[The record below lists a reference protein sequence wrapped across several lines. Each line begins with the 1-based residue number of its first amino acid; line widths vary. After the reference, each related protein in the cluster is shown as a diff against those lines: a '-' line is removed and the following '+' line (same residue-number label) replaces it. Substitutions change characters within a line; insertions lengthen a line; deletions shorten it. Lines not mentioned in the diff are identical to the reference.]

1 MKSFEKLFILILL
14 ISLIGTGCKKSTKDI
29 LNQGNNTLK
38 EKLLEVEE
46 ILQQAEQVDVEDT
59 IRKIRPKIIDPFLKN
74 FSSDVTVEDISLYIK
89 DNIANA
95 SKDEADKMIQWLII
109 YQNEITD
116 TLYNRIEDD
125 KYKNVFY
132 DHMEGFLDKSKID
145 TISDE
150 SVRNDFMSLVN
161 SFLTIYYYYENLV
174 IETNWSDLIQFTPY
188 LSDDMSKIINLS
200 KKLDYYEYDREGL
213 DVDGL
218 SKDIITLEKIAKTN
232 KSDFIKWK
240 ANDLCRSLM
249 VTLLLGPE
257 NVYLFYYDG
266 KEGDEYIA
274 IMDLVNK
281 YPESILK
288 GIIEEL
294 DLIPEDDTWAAI
306 EIIHK
311 RFQFGLDSDNFIK
324 ISKIES
330 QNGEYELIEMFMPS
344 NVDKQ
349 NRVNNIISLDQEQF
363 IKSLAEDNNFS
374 LYTFI
379 TFANDRYISFGC
391 SLSVL
396 DSRGAEETFHAFKTL
411 DYIEE
416 KFITLEDYFDAD
428 FIFIQ
433 EYIENLSGIKAETV
447 SEFKLTDSGID
458 IHLNKGTDDDE
469 WIYVNRIELIQY
481 FTLGELIDKYY

>member
-1 MKSFEKLFILILL
+1 MKSLNRLSIIILILS
-14 ISLIGTGCKKSTKDI
+14 IIMTGCKSSRKDLVVQANDI
-29 LNQGNNTLK
+29 LK

-46 ILQQAEQVDVEDT
+46 IINDSEEVPAEEP
-59 IRKIRPKIIDPFLKN
+59 IRKIQAKIVDPFLSK
-74 FSSDVTVEDISLYIK
+74 FSSDVKIDDISLYIK

-132 DHMEGFLDKSKID
+132 DHMEGFLDKSKFD
-145 TISDE
+145 TIADE
-150 SVRNDFMSLVN
+150 SVRNDFINLVN
-161 SFLTIYYYYENLV
+161 SFLTIYYYDENLV

-188 LSDDMSKIINLS
+188 LSYDMSEIINLS

-232 KSDFIKWK
+232 ESDFIKWK
-240 ANDLCRSLM
+240 ANDLCRSLI

-274 IMDLVNK
+274 IMDLVDK

-311 RFQFGLDSDNFIK
+311 RFQFGLDSDNYLEV
-324 ISKIES
+324 SKIENG
-330 QNGEYELIEMFMPS
+330 NGEYELIEMFMPS

-349 NRVNNIISLDQEQF
+349 NRINNIIRLDQEQF

>member
-1 MKSFEKLFILILL
+1 M
-14 ISLIGTGCKKSTKDI
+14 TGCKSSRKDLVVQANDI
-29 LNQGNNTLK
+29 LK

-46 ILQQAEQVDVEDT
+46 IINDSEEVPAEEP
-59 IRKIRPKIIDPFLKN
+59 IRKIRAKIVDPFLSK
-74 FSSDVTVEDISLYIK
+74 FSSDVKIDDISLYIK

-132 DHMEGFLDKSKID
+132 DHMEGFLDKSKFD
-145 TISDE
+145 TIADE
-150 SVRNDFMSLVN
+150 SVRNDFINLVN
-161 SFLTIYYYYENLV
+161 SFLTIYYYDENLV
-174 IETNWSDLIQFTPY
+174 IETNWSDLIQFIPY

-232 KSDFIKWK
+232 ESDFIKWK
-240 ANDLCRSLM
+240 ANDLCRSLI

-274 IMDLVNK
+274 IMDLVDK

-311 RFQFGLDSDNFIK
+311 RFQFGLDSDNYLEV
-324 ISKIES
+324 SKIENG
-330 QNGEYELIEMFMPS
+330 NGEYELIEMFMPS

>member
-1 MKSFEKLFILILL
+1 MKSLNRLSIIILILS
-14 ISLIGTGCKKSTKDI
+14 IIMTGCKSSRKDLVVQANDI
-29 LNQGNNTLK
+29 LK

-46 ILQQAEQVDVEDT
+46 IINDSEEVPAEEP
-59 IRKIRPKIIDPFLKN
+59 IRKIQAKIVDPFLSK
-74 FSSDVTVEDISLYIK
+74 FSSDVKIDDISLYIK

-132 DHMEGFLDKSKID
+132 DHMEGFLDKSKFD
-145 TISDE
+145 TIADE
-150 SVRNDFMSLVN
+150 SVRNDFINLVN
-161 SFLTIYYYYENLV
+161 SFLTIYYYDENLV
-174 IETNWSDLIQFTPY
+174 IETNWSDLIQFIPY

-232 KSDFIKWK
+232 ESDFIKWK
-240 ANDLCRSLM
+240 ANDLCRSLI
-249 VTLLLGPE
+249 VALLLGPE

-274 IMDLVNK
+274 IMDLVDK

-311 RFQFGLDSDNFIK
+311 RFQFGLDSDNYLEV
-324 ISKIES
+324 SKIENG
-330 QNGEYELIEMFMPS
+330 NGEYELIEMFMPS

-349 NRVNNIISLDQEQF
+349 NRINNIIRLDQEQF

>member
-1 MKSFEKLFILILL
+1 MKSLNRLSIIILILS
-14 ISLIGTGCKKSTKDI
+14 IIMTGCKSSRKDLVVQANDI
-29 LNQGNNTLK
+29 LK

-46 ILQQAEQVDVEDT
+46 IINDSEEVPAEEP
-59 IRKIRPKIIDPFLKN
+59 IRKIQAKIVDPFLSK
-74 FSSDVTVEDISLYIK
+74 FSSDVKIDDISLYIK

-132 DHMEGFLDKSKID
+132 DHMEGFLDKSKFD
-145 TISDE
+145 TIADE

-161 SFLTIYYYYENLV
+161 SFLTIYYYDENLV
-174 IETNWSDLIQFTPY
+174 IETNWSDLIQFIPY

-232 KSDFIKWK
+232 ESDFIKWK
-240 ANDLCRSLM
+240 ANDLCRSLI

-274 IMDLVNK
+274 IMDLVDK

-311 RFQFGLDSDNFIK
+311 RFQFGLDSDNYLEV
-324 ISKIES
+324 SKIENG
-330 QNGEYELIEMFMPS
+330 NGEYELIEMFMPS

-349 NRVNNIISLDQEQF
+349 NRINNIIRLDQEQF